1 MFKMGMKSLIC
12 ENIKSLQA
20 QIFKRLLFIADLNI
34 RHFKTKVKFLLP
46 KNASRTYPYH
56 TT

>member
-46 KNASRTYPYH
+46 KNIS
-56 TT
+56 